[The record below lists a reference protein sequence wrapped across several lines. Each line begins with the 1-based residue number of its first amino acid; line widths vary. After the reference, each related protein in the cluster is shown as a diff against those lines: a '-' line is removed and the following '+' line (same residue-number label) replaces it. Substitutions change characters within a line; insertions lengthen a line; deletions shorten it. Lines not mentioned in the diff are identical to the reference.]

1 MGLLPIVS
9 AAPLDDPF
17 SGITFRAFSEFVEQ
31 HFSSRIS
38 LSTVLVVLFTITN
51 NSDLLN
57 LHVRQQHPLPDERLQ
72 LLSGWLKALAR
83 VLDEK
88 LGQDTGKLFQTSD
101 NVSGL
106 DNDQKNSAIA
116 IKLDALYKLLD
127 LSPYNEEGVFLQ
139 SRAKQA
145 RKEIEPAYVVC
156 PTSMQCQTQSCNG
169 RSLHINTRHRDTP
182 RATLIKGSK
191 VYNEVHV
198 LSGKCSRCKTIYYAD
213 HESSGQIDDSGVD
226 GTTKFYLNNAKY
238 LKVGQ
243 SLWVDRVFSGG
254 VMNGIYHFHASA
266 SAFAEFWNDT
276 FWSSQKTQSRKISRR
291 QIWHT
296 FIQESMRTVAKSSG
310 VTLEMQNGIPIA
322 EVTKQAFIQLG
333 ENGVIRSAQ
342 NHSCSECTHEYKET
356 ADRITGDDPAAVL
369 GVDENHQVPVLVGEG
384 AELAVQDAAR
394 ARLNARLAAQ
404 ARSNADD
411 AMDVDES
418 SSTEAVCPV
427 KMVVMDGV
435 VMGPTHCAFDE
446 CIEEVKNSRGGVFCA
461 RHEITHGN
469 LCRMHDCDRPKV
481 PPGHTCA
488 IHQNHWYQHAI
499 RYGQQSMLGI
509 CRLIRRSDEEHLDW
523 LPQRNRQVQPHDDDA
538 HSQNRK
544 DNYFVPPRFYCVE
557 TICAPCGAV
566 HAWALFDK
574 AESPTNILNFL
585 EAVYPTSDMRP
596 DYVCIDKACMV
607 LRTAISNGAWNV
619 WKETTRFI
627 VDSYHYINHR
637 ANDYLCRKW
646 CNPAPLNGSA
656 PNLVVVEHDI
666 NGNEHYKRAFNTQVG
681 LIICLK

>member
-57 LHVRQQHPLPDERLQ
+57 LHVRQQHPLPDECLQ

-276 FWSSQKTQSRKISRR
+276 FWSSQKTQSRKISQR

-394 ARLNARLAAQ
+394 AGLNAQFAAQ

-418 SSTEAVCPV
+418 SSTEEVCPV

-469 LCRMHDCDRPKV
+469 LCRMRDCDRPNQ
-481 PPGHTCA
+481 C
-488 IHQNHWYQHAI
+488 
-499 RYGQQSMLGI
+499 
-509 CRLIRRSDEEHLDW
+509 
-523 LPQRNRQVQPHDDDA
+523 
-538 HSQNRK
+538 
-544 DNYFVPPRFYCVE
+544 
-557 TICAPCGAV
+557 
-566 HAWALFDK
+566 
-574 AESPTNILNFL
+574 L
-585 EAVYPTSDMRP
+585 EF
-596 DYVCIDKACMV
+596 ID
-607 LRTAISNGAWNV
+607 
-619 WKETTRFI
+619 
-627 VDSYHYINHR
+627 
-637 ANDYLCRKW
+637 
-646 CNPAPLNGSA
+646 
-656 PNLVVVEHDI
+656 
-666 NGNEHYKRAFNTQVG
+666 
-681 LIICLK
+681 